1 VAKAAPLPFV
11 DASGWFLVEGDE
23 VQIVTESPA
32 FASVYQRT
40 GTIHR
45 FGPNKLLC
53 YVQLPD
59 RPGEIMLGCN
69 DVRWMMPARVLPA
82 SAPHQRVRV
91 VFGSDADLLGQLGT
105 VKFLEIGEPTQAFV
119 EFDNGAYAG
128 ALLPVNDLARI
139 LPPVI
144 QYVPA
149 AEPAAEHPAIEEDS
163 DLPFLNDSA
172 KPTEVVSAKAQE
184 VLEMI
189 MLVGGQTRPND
200 FQSAA
205 SQASLAELLAAG
217 LVEQMGSD
225 EPATYRAT
233 AAGIAACPADD
244 LAAVEESVQAPITAA
259 DIEEAAKTPTAT
271 TARRQEPVAP
281 FAIAGQA
288 AFEEAHEP
296 ATELAPVY
304 TPTKMKLV
312 PLADIIVTSN
322 TRKVFDET
330 ALGELAE
337 SIKAQGVIAPITV
350 RPHGTEAGKFELVAG
365 ERRYRASKLAEQQTI
380 PAVIRTLNDREFL
393 EIQLLENLQRVD
405 VRPADEAQAFAKLI
419 ANGYSA
425 EEIGLKVGK
434 GEKFVLQRAKLAEL
448 GEFWIEL
455 LLQERLPLVAAHQ
468 VARLP
473 AAAQQIVQRY
483 IEKEWSYQLKNG
495 NAFEAGL
502 ISRIISEQV
511 LRELNRAPFPLDDAT
526 LYPKAGACL
535 TCPKR
540 SCAVPRLFDEPERT
554 GSDLCLDGAC
564 YGEKKVRLVARQIK
578 ALTAQNGQAPPFI
591 CLSYYTD
598 NKQAITKDKY
608 TEAQPG
614 AEGAVQAVVV
624 EGPEAGTLRWVV
636 VKSAVA
642 NHEQKKADR
651 SAEIR
656 KAKIDEANR
665 ALLTRHLYTQ
675 ALSGRVL
682 EQHVEQELYGQLRSQ
697 GGPHTPLRLA
707 LANDFGWELPEGGE
721 AALRKLT
728 PASNYQGLWAW
739 VKLNIDRLNYEQK
752 LALYF
757 AMLGY
762 NCSTFDSSNGRLTGY
777 AKLAGADTAKLLKLA
792 TESVTNTKGKQKE
805 VAA

>member
-1 VAKAAPLPFV
+1 MPTKAKKATAPAAKTGPQPRADINGWVLCPGDNVLVVSPGEEYHGLFGKV
-11 DASGWFLVEGDE
+11 DAFPTTLELS
-23 VQIVTESPA
+23 S
-32 FASVYQRT
+32 
-40 GTIHR
+40 
-45 FGPNKLLC
+45 
-53 YVQLPD
+53 YVQLNGRPSTSGRVLLPNAQLRWMGPD
-59 RPGEIMLGCN
+59 IERLENYRPTRPG
-69 DVRWMMPARVLPA
+69 
-82 SAPHQRVRV
+82 QQVRV
-91 VFGSDADLLGQLGT
+91 VLENDSLASAEMKALEGKLGT
-105 VKFLEIGEPTQAFV
+105 VTEFGELTGSFSMVTVKFDDPELAQWPTNIYSY
-119 EFDNGAYAG
+119 D
-128 ALLPVNDLARI
+128 LLVVPTPV
-139 LPPVI
+139 V
-144 QYVPA
+144 QYVP
-149 AEPAAEHPAIEEDS
+149 EPEAEHPAIEEDS
-163 DLPFLNDSA
+163 DLPFLNSQE
-172 KPTEVVSAKAQE
+172 KPELALSILAWNLLEQIAEHQEYNVSNDEGHGKQLNELQE
-184 VLEMI
+184 
-189 MLVGGQTRPND
+189 
-200 FQSAA
+200 
-205 SQASLAELLAAG
+205 AG
-217 LVEQMGSD
+217 LIELMPFANGTTV
-225 EPATYRAT
+225 RAT
-233 AAGIAACPADD
+233 AAGIAA
-244 LAAVEESVQAPITAA
+244 VQEEPEVQRTPLDEAA
-259 DIEEAAKTPTAT
+259 DAYKVGL
-271 TARRQEPVAP
+271 R
-281 FAIAGQA
+281 
-288 AFEEAHEP
+288 
-296 ATELAPVY
+296 
-304 TPTKMKLV
+304 LV
-312 PLADIIVTSN
+312 PLASIVVTTN
-322 TRKVFDET
+322 TRKVFDEV

-337 SIKAQGVIAPITV
+337 SVKAHGILQPIV
-350 RPHGTEAGKFELVAG
+350 LRPHGTESGKYELVAG
-365 ERRYRASKLAEQQTI
+365 GRRYRAAQLAELVEV
-380 PAVIRTLNDREFL
+380 PATVRNLTDREFL
-393 EIQLLENLQRVD
+393 EVQLLENLQRVD

-448 GEFWIEL
+448 AEFWIEL

-535 TCPKR
+535 ACPKR

-578 ALTAQNGQAPPFI
+578 TLTAQNGQAPPLI

-608 TEAQPG
+608 TEAQPS
-614 AEGAVQAVVV
+614 AEGAVQAVVI

-636 VKSAVA
+636 VKNAVA

-675 ALSGRVL
+675 ALNGRVL
-682 EQHVEQELYGQLRSQ
+682 EQHIEQELYGQLRSQ

-739 VKLNIDRLNYEQK
+739 VKLNVDRLNYEQK

-792 TESVTNTKGKQKE
+792 TESVTNTKGKKQE